1 MKDIISKINESYNEV
16 EFRVAFSGTEDEEKL
31 PFTVTVLVESKYKEA
46 FKKYLEKEKDNS
58 VYMAEDWNGDLIGE
72 DE

>member
-1 MKDIISKINESYNEV
+1 MKDLVSKINEAYKEA
-16 EFRVAFSGTEDEEKL
+16 EFRVAFSGTEDEEGI

-58 VYMAEDWNGDLIGE
+58 VYMAEDWNGDPIGE
-72 DE
+72 D

>member
-1 MKDIISKINESYNEV
+1 MKDIISKINESYKEV

-72 DE
+72 DD